1 MYKDYFGLNSKPF
14 SIAPDPHYL
23 YMSERHREALAHLIY
38 GLQTEGGF
46 VLLTGEVGTGKTTIC
61 RCLLEQIPDDT
72 EIAFVL
78 NPKLTVPELLATI
91 CDELGIDYP
100 PHNTSIKVFIDT
112 INHYLLDAH
121 AQGHKTVVIIDE
133 AQNLSIDVL
142 EQIRLLTN
150 LETNKQKLL
159 QVIMLGQPELKELLG
174 QPELRQLAQ
183 RITARYHLE
192 PLSTEEMAGYISH
205 RLAIAGVERPLFTA
219 ASIRK
224 LYQLSG
230 GVPRLIN
237 LICDRALLGAYVQ
250 EQHIVKPK
258 LLAMTA
264 KEVFGDKN
272 EKSSQSTSPHWLR
285 NLIVLL
291 GITTIAGVAGYFYQ
305 STTAQI
311 PTKVTQQ
318 KLQPSPDYKVQQT
331 PPVPAA
337 LVYPEEISIND
348 SLTLAQHELFK
359 LWGYHDY
366 QPKTLAGDYALQN
379 GLRYLIKRG
388 SLGTLTRLN
397 RPAVLT
403 LTNSYGQ
410 VFYATL
416 TQLASDTATFNYGPT
431 SQTVATSDL
440 INQWDGE
447 FALLWQ
453 PPTDY
458 SSAIHP
464 DNSGPMILWLERQ
477 FAEITQRTPNLDPA
491 LKLDGLLLE
500 DLYQFQ
506 MSHGLKADGIVG
518 PITLIHLNNTLNT
531 THPML
536 TNNREG

>member
-1 MYKDYFGLNSKPF
+1 MYKDYFGLNNKPF

-72 EIAFVL
+72 QIAFVL

-91 CDELGIDYP
+91 CDELEIDYP
-100 PHNTSIKVFIDT
+100 PNNTSIKIFIDT
-112 INHYLLDAH
+112 INHYLLEAH

-159 QVIMLGQPELKELLG
+159 QVIMLGQPELKAMLA

-205 RLAIAGVERPLFTA
+205 RLAIAGVERPLFTVA
-219 ASIRK
+219 TIRK

-237 LICDRALLGAYVQ
+237 LLCDRALLGAYVQ

-258 LLAMTA
+258 LLTMTA
-264 KEVFGDKN
+264 KEVFGDKSG
-272 EKSSQSTSPHWLR
+272 KLSQPSSSHWRR

-291 GITTIAGVAGYFYQ
+291 CITTIAGLAGHFYQ
-305 STTAQI
+305 WRTAQI
-311 PTKVTQQ
+311 PTKTAQQ
-318 KLQPSPDYKVQQT
+318 KLQPSSGLKTHQT
-331 PPVPAA
+331 PTVASA
-337 LVYPEEISIND
+337 LIYPEQITIND
-348 SLTLAQHELFK
+348 NLTSAQQELFK
-359 LWGYHDY
+359 RWGYNDY
-366 QPKTLAGDYALQN
+366 QPEILAGDYALQN
-379 GLRYLIKRG
+379 GLRYLTKRG
-388 SLGTLTRLN
+388 SLGTLSRLN

-410 VFYATL
+410 IFYATL
-416 TQLASDTATFNYGPT
+416 TQLTSDKATFNYGPT
-431 SQTVATSDL
+431 SKSVATSDL

-447 FALLWQ
+447 FALVWQ
-453 PPTDY
+453 PPADY
-458 SSAIHP
+458 INAIHP
-464 DNSGPMILWLERQ
+464 DDSGPMILWLERQ
-477 FAEITQRTPNLDPA
+477 FAELSQRTPNLDPA
-491 LKLDGLLLE
+491 LKLEGLLLE

-506 MSHGLKADGIVG
+506 ISQGLKADGIVG
-518 PITLIHLNNTLNT
+518 PITLIHLNNRLNT

>member
-23 YMSERHREALAHLIY
+23 FMSERHREALAHLIY

-46 VLLTGEVGTGKTTIC
+46 ILLTGEVGTGKTTIC

-91 CDELGIDYP
+91 CDELRIDYP
-100 PHNTSIKVFIDT
+100 PQNTSIKVFIDA

-121 AQGHKTVVIIDE
+121 AQGRKTVVIIDE

-159 QVIMLGQPELKELLG
+159 QVIMLGQPELKEMLAK
-174 QPELRQLAQ
+174 PELRQLAQ

-192 PLSTEEMAGYISH
+192 PLSAEEMAGYISH
-205 RLAIAGVERPLFTA
+205 RLAIAGVERPLFPPAT
-219 ASIRK
+219 IRK

-237 LICDRALLGAYVQ
+237 LLCDRALLGAYVQ
-250 EQHIVKPK
+250 EQNTIKPK
-258 LLAMTA
+258 LLALTA
-264 KEVFGDKN
+264 QEVFGDKN
-272 EKSSQSTSPHWLR
+272 KKPPQTTTTRRLR
-285 NLIVLL
+285 ALLIVLS
-291 GITTIAGVAGYFYQ
+291 ITVISGASGYFFQ
-305 STTAQI
+305 INTTQI
-311 PTKVTQQ
+311 PTKISQPI
-318 KLQPSPDYKVQQT
+318 KQPSTELKRQPQSAFV
-331 PPVPAA
+331 VA
-337 LVYPEEISIND
+337 EEGAINN
-348 SLTLAQHELFK
+348 SLTVAQNELFK
-359 LWGYHDY
+359 LWGLDDF
-366 QPKTLAGDYALQN
+366 QPATLAGDYALQN
-379 GLRYLIKRG
+379 GLRYLTKRG
-388 SLGTLTRLN
+388 SLGTLIHLN

-403 LTNSYGQ
+403 LTGPYGQ

-416 TQLASDTATFNYGPT
+416 VQLSTENATFSFGQT
-431 SQTVATSDL
+431 SQTVATKDL
-440 INQWDGE
+440 IKQWDGE
-447 FALLWQ
+447 FSLLWQ
-453 PPTDY
+453 PPAAY
-458 SSAIHP
+458 VNAVHP
-464 DNSGPMILWLERQ
+464 GDSNAMILWLEQ
-477 FAEITQRTPNLDPA
+477 QLAHITQRTPNLHSA

-506 MSHGLKADGIVG
+506 ISQGLKADGIVG
-518 PITLIHLNNTLNT
+518 PITLIHLNNTLNHP
-531 THPML
+531 HPML

>member
-38 GLQTEGGF
+38 GLQTDGGF

-61 RCLLEQIPDDT
+61 RCLLEQVPDDT

-121 AQGHKTVVIIDE
+121 SQGHKTVVIIDE

-150 LETNKQKLL
+150 LETNKQKLM
-159 QVIMLGQPELKELLG
+159 QVIMLGQPELKEMLAR
-174 QPELRQLAQ
+174 PELRQLAQ

-192 PLSTEEMAGYISH
+192 PLSAEEMAGYISH
-205 RLAIAGVERPLFTA
+205 RLAIAGVERPLFTTA
-219 ASIRK
+219 TIRK
-224 LYQLSG
+224 LYQLSD

-237 LICDRALLGAYVQ
+237 LLCDRALLGAYVQ
-250 EQHIVKPK
+250 EQHMVKPK

-264 KEVFGDKN
+264 KEVFGDKS
-272 EKSSQSTSPHWLR
+272 EKPVSSHWLR
-285 NLIVLL
+285 NLFVLL
-291 GITTIAGVAGYFYQ
+291 TLTTLAGVAGYSFQ
-305 STTAQI
+305 SRTAQI
-311 PTKVTQQ
+311 PTKETQQ
-318 KLQPSPDYKVQQT
+318 KPQPTSDHKKQQT
-331 PPVPAA
+331 PTVPSA
-337 LVYPEEISIND
+337 LGYPEEISVND
-348 SLTLAQHELFK
+348 SLALAQHELFK
-359 LWGYHDY
+359 LWGHTDH
-366 QPKTLAGDYALQN
+366 QPETLAGDYALQN
-379 GLRYLIKRG
+379 GLRYLTKRG
-388 SLGTLTRLN
+388 SLGTLNRLN

-416 TQLASDTATFNYGPT
+416 TQLASDKATFNYGPT
-431 SQTVATSDL
+431 SQTAATSDL

-447 FALLWQ
+447 FSLLWQ
-453 PPTDY
+453 PPTNY
-458 SSAIHP
+458 ISAVHP
-464 DNSGPMILWLERQ
+464 DDSGPMILWLERQ
-477 FAEITQRTPNLDPA
+477 FAEISQRTPNLDPA
-491 LKLDGLLLE
+491 LKLEGLLLE

-506 MSHGLKADGIVG
+506 ISQGLKADGIVG
-518 PITLIHLNNTLNT
+518 PITLIHLNNTLNKS
-531 THPML
+531 HPML
-536 TNNREG
+536 TNNRED